1 MKMSQ
6 TILVV
11 EDEATNLRLISRF
24 LQKQGYFVLQ
34 ARDGLEAMD
43 LMHEFRVDIVLS
55 DLRMP
60 RMDGLTLTRHI
71 LSKSPNTPVLVM
83 TAYAAQDVKGLSE
96 LRVPVLNK
104 PFVLDQLSSEIQ
116 TVLSSREI
124 RAVGFSI

>member
-11 EDEATNLRLISRF
+11 EATKLRLISRF

-43 LMHEFRVDIVLS
+43 LMREFRVDIVLS

-60 RMDGLTLTRHI
+60 RMDGIALTRHI
-71 LSKSPNTPVLVM
+71 LSRSPNTPVLVM

-104 PFVLDQLSSEIQ
+104 PFMLDQLSSEIQ

-124 RAVGFSI
+124 SG

>member
-1 MKMSQ
+1 MSQ

-11 EDEATNLRLISRF
+11 EYEAANLRLISLF
-24 LQKQGYFVLQ
+24 LEKQGYRVLQ

-43 LMHEFRVDIVLS
+43 LIGQFRVDI
-55 DLRMP
+55 
-60 RMDGLTLTRHI
+60 
-71 LSKSPNTPVLVM
+71 LSKVPNTPVLVM

-104 PFVLDQLSSEIQ
+104 AFMLDQLSSEIQ

-124 RAVGFSI
+124 SG

>member
-11 EDEATNLRLISRF
+11 DDEAANLRLISLF
-24 LQKQGYFVLQ
+24 LEKQGYRVLQ

-43 LMHEFRVDIVLS
+43 LLAQFRVDIVLS

-60 RMDGLTLTRHI
+60 RMDGIALTRHI
-71 LSKSPNTPVLVM
+71 LSKVPNTPVLLM
-83 TAYAAQDVKGLSE
+83 TAYATQDVRGLSE

-104 PFVLDQLSSEIQ
+104 PFMLDQLSSEIQ
-116 TVLSSREI
+116 AVLSSREI
-124 RAVGFSI
+124 SG

>member
-11 EDEATNLRLISRF
+11 EDEAANLRLISLF
-24 LQKQGYFVLQ
+24 LEKQGYRVLQ

-43 LMHEFRVDIVLS
+43 LIAQFRVDIVLS

-60 RMDGLTLTRHI
+60 RMDGIALTRHI
-71 LSKSPNTPVLVM
+71 LSKVPNTPVLLM
-83 TAYAAQDVKGLSE
+83 TAYATQDVRGLSE

-104 PFVLDQLSSEIQ
+104 PFMLDQLSSEIQ
-116 TVLSSREI
+116 AVLSSREI
-124 RAVGFSI
+124 SG